1 MLNMLKNKIINR
13 YQNDGIV
20 VVVWFQSQLRQLIS
34 RILFILSLSK
44 CWSPLGIASK
54 FFLGGGSIWTSFH
67 ISNID
72 ISIGKLLTIFCSRLK
87 VKNTDICYM
96 LTSIV
101 LYDYILKS
109 KKSMKIVN
117 IEGENLHIFWTT
129 WVNNF
134 FFMFRMI
141 SVGKEVSQFA

>member
-13 YQNDGIV
+13 HQNDGIV
-20 VVVWFQSQLRQLIS
+20 VVVWFQSQLRQFIS

-44 CWSPLGIASK
+44 CWSPFGIASK

-72 ISIGKLLTIFCSRLK
+72 ISIGKLLAIFCSRLK
-87 VKNTDICYM
+87 VKKTDICYM

-109 KKSMKIVN
+109 KKSIKIVN